1 MSDSEI
7 EFIDAGDAA
16 PIGPVNEPAR
26 PGLDPGSPRVPS
38 GLGRS
43 SGAMIIAALAA
54 TIGIATLVRG
64 GAQETTE
71 QGPAT
76 TNSQASP
83 DASPVDSTLPPLPI
97 RANGAVVGDGPTLE
111 WQVVSWDTA
120 APEFRW
126 IDAGFLASER
136 DHDVV
141 IRPTQTGADVTIQ
154 TSAVA
159 PGRAIVAGRTE
170 IVAFDGP
177 NPSRL
182 VFYARSGSQTIDL
195 DPLVAPASDLITTEF
210 AIDVEVN
217 SSRALIL
224 QSATGVLNADEFRS
238 RTGIE
243 LTTIYGIGLTSTL
256 LTAFGE
262 DGESSI
268 ELADLELTTADEAAL
283 RSIRTPTQVLTAA
296 DFTSGTSEP
305 SDADVG
311 QIDWLASVGNEFLIQ
326 GNELA
331 RSADGL
337 FWERT
342 DPATPRF
349 GVAAPSP
356 DGTLVAA
363 DYPGED
369 PVVTRSTDA
378 ARQWEQTP
386 APIRNPWSLVGV
398 ADIAATTG
406 WQTFEFGSTA
416 STWSVLTNDFELAV
430 DAPEQRFELL
440 TRDGEPVLTGLFG
453 DPESGF
459 RNPAGSKD
467 IWFVD
472 PETGD
477 EIARFT
483 QMQIAASFA
492 AGRTLAGDPQLVAIT
507 DWAPGDRDP
516 EWSLRP
522 VTDVFGADAL
532 AVSFVAGDGWLLA
545 DVTTRSGRELLFAE
559 IPDSRRDQEG

>member
-16 PIGPVNEPAR
+16 PIGPVNETAQPRLDPDSPPAR
-26 PGLDPGSPRVPS
+26 SGWGVP
-38 GLGRS
+38 
-43 SGAMIIAALAA
+43 SGAMIIAALVA

-71 QGPAT
+71 QSPAT
-76 TNSQASP
+76 TNPQQPP
-83 DASPVDSTLPPLPI
+83 DASSVDSTLPPLPV

-111 WQVVSWDTA
+111 WHVVSSDTA

-136 DHDVV
+136 DHDIV

-159 PGRAIVAGRTE
+159 PGRAIVTGRSAVVT
-170 IVAFDGP
+170 FDGP
-177 NPSRL
+177 NPSQL
-182 VFYARSGSQTIDL
+182 VFYARGGSRTIDL
-195 DPLVAPASDLITTEF
+195 DPLLAPASDLITTEF

-217 SSRALIL
+217 GSRALIL

-243 LTTIYGIGLTSTL
+243 LTTIYGVGLTSTL

-262 DGESSI
+262 DGESSV
-268 ELADLELTTADEAAL
+268 ELADLELTDADEAAL
-283 RSIRTPTQVLTAA
+283 RSIQNPIQVLTVA
-296 DFTSGTSEP
+296 DFASGTGEP
-305 SDADVG
+305 GDADVG
-311 QIDWLASVGNEFLIQ
+311 QIDWLASVGNEFLVQ

-331 RSADGL
+331 RSVDGL
-337 FWERT
+337 LWERT
-342 DPATPRF
+342 DPTTPRF
-349 GVAAPSP
+349 GVAEPSP

-369 PVVTRSTDA
+369 PVVVRSTDA

-406 WQTFEFGSTA
+406 WQAFDFGSTA
-416 STWSVLTNDFELAV
+416 SAWSVLTNDFELAV
-430 DAPEQRFELL
+430 NASEQRFELL
-440 TRDGEPVLTGLFG
+440 TRDGLLVLAGLFG

-459 RNPAGSKD
+459 RNTAGSND

-492 AGRTLAGDPQLVAIT
+492 AGRTLAGDPQLVAMT
-507 DWAPGDRDP
+507 DWAPGGRDP
-516 EWSLRP
+516 EWSLTP

-545 DVTTRSGRELLFAE
+545 DVTTRSGRELFLAK
-559 IPDSRRDQEG
+559 IPDSRRDREG